1 MMISKLCGV
10 YMDLIIQSGESLS
23 IYPLLIKDKIVIKVI

>member
-23 IYPLLIKDKIVIKVI
+23 IYNITDQRQNSN